1 MGFDHN
7 IIIPQIAQNTLPR
20 LKPSFSKM
28 WKCLPNTKNSYSLI
42 FWRPLSLQNTSLDAK
57 FRVHNFG
64 FWLINQRLNLPGST
78 ISLNWGKCPRYTKI
92 CIIQLTVSLQALVGP
107 YLMQNFDL
115 KTLDYLLC
123 TTIQDLRDYAH
134 HFQLLQYTKYINSL
148 TLSLPKVLTLEK
160 HIVGY
165 KS

>member
-1 MGFDHN
+1 
-7 IIIPQIAQNTLPR
+7 
-20 LKPSFSKM
+20 M
-28 WKCLPNTKNSYSLI
+28 WKCLPNTKNSYSLT
-42 FWRPLSLQNTSLDAK
+42 FWWPLSLQDTSLAAK

-64 FWLINQRLNLPGST
+64 FLLINQRLNLPSS
-78 ISLNWGKCPRYTKI
+78 IVCLNWGKCPRYTKI
-92 CIIQLTVSLQALVGP
+92 CIIQLTVSLQALVEP
-107 YLMQNFDL
+107 YSMQSFEL
-115 KTLDYLLC
+115 ETLGYLLC

-134 HFQLLQYTKYINSL
+134 YFRLLQYTKYINSL